1 MAFKD
6 QYTKVNFVNKNDPA
20 FVEGVSP
27 SISAE
32 HLNAIQDGIIN
43 SLVDADGLNE
53 RLTQEE
59 ANTDALFAGTIGVRC
74 EVLNT
79 TVTIPAASWT
89 EDAVNMRY
97 TATITNAAIRTD
109 TDVDII
115 LADDDKGK
123 YSMTA
128 LDPVNGSVTIRS
140 GSRPLSDLLVR
151 LVITEVRKID

>member
-59 ANTDALFAGTIGVRC
+59 ANTDAL
-74 EVLNT
+74 L
-79 TVTIPAASWT
+79 
-89 EDAVNMRY
+89 
-97 TATITNAAIRTD
+97 
-109 TDVDII
+109 
-115 LADDDKGK
+115 LAQ
-123 YSMTA
+123 
-128 LDPVNGSVTIRS
+128 SV
-140 GSRPLSDLLVR
+140 
-151 LVITEVRKID
+151 

>member
-59 ANTDALFAGTIGVRC
+59 ANTDALFAGTLGVRC

-79 TVTIPAASWT
+79 TVTIPAASWA

-97 TATITNAAIRTD
+97 TATITNTAIRTD

>member
-97 TATITNAAIRTD
+97 TATITNTAIRTD

>member
-53 RLTQEE
+53 RLTHEE

-97 TATITNAAIRTD
+97 TATITNTAIHTD
-109 TDVDII
+109 TDVELV
-115 LADDDKGK
+115 LADADKGK
-123 YSMTA
+123 YALNA
-128 LDPVNGSVTIRS
+128 LDPAAGSVTLFA
-140 GSRPLSDLLVR
+140 GAAPTQPLTLR
-151 LVITEVRKID
+151 LIVTEVRKID

>member
-43 SLVDADGLNE
+43 ALVDADGLNE

-59 ANTDALFAGTIGVRC
+59 TNTDALFAGTIGVRC

-97 TATITNAAIRTD
+97 AATITNAAIRTD